1 MAMAPHPPRTP
12 SLQERVARMRD
23 DPLPGQARSPPSVAA
38 SWWGTRNDAMSQLD
52 SVLAD
57 LGLSPSQRRQS
68 PRGARRRDDVAG
80 PPNYDSMRPGRASDR
95 AGAGAAPIHLE
106 LKSDWARTEAGV
118 GERASMHRSQGFL
131 SVEALEAASCEKKY
145 RTEETGL
152 SPEGPMQRRLEV
164 LQAQNEQLAQHV
176 AEQEQATKMLQL
188 EIRML
193 QGRVGQRTSEAWI
206 EGSRWS
212 TQGSPMSSLQQRDGW
227 TLHENDPK
235 AKAHEEEAAT
245 ARDLRQAQAIADEI
259 STREREVRSRLV
271 RESQKVLAARNEA
284 SSVQL
289 ALDESNKE
297 LAQSQAQI
305 QLLRQQLHQA
315 LLDNQEIAGDLT
327 KSRAHARS
335 TEDKVIVL
343 EQRLHEALAIV
354 RKKDRE
360 LQSLHSDRLLQL
372 DKMHYGKMDFEMQS
386 RERKPFACEAKKE
399 LYSNAQLKSP
409 QKRERPERTEMAP
422 AKTDVHRRAARVA
435 WEDTAISAPVDM
447 HTLHANGKELSG
459 FSLRRALK
467 ALGQGFSL
475 TLSAVDLQ
483 VQRQLLLGV
492 SARGVPNCSIVA
504 LPLHTALVKQGE
516 MPHHMFVIL
525 RGRVKIWRSRS
536 GSSAGLR
543 RRSQSPTINPR
554 LEKEAAVSENQRHRP
569 LIKPEDAETV
579 LTECMGEVTEGCV
592 LLEAEA
598 ALGIASPYTAMV
610 AMPSPGDCEG
620 GPAGA
625 MGDDS
630 AAQCEMLSV
639 TGEALSGQRKTCA

>member
-1 MAMAPHPPRTP
+1 MAPHRPTTPHTP

-23 DPLPGQARSPPSVAA
+23 DPLPGQARSPPSVSA

-80 PPNYDSMRPGRASDR
+80 R

-106 LKSDWARTEAGV
+106 LKSDWARTEASV
-118 GERASMHRSQGFL
+118 GERASMHRSEGFL
-131 SVEALEAASCEKKY
+131 SMEALETASCEKKY
-145 RTEETGL
+145 GTEETGL

-164 LQAQNEQLAQHV
+164 LQAKNEQLAQHV

-188 EIRML
+188 EIRIL
-193 QGRVGQRTSEAWI
+193 QGRVGQRTPEAWI
-206 EGSRWS
+206 EGSRWN
-212 TQGSPMSSLQQRDGW
+212 TQGSPISSAQQRDSW
-227 TLHENDPK
+227 TRHMNDPK
-235 AKAHEEEAAT
+235 AKVHEEEAAT

-259 STREREVRSRLV
+259 STREREVRPRLV

-289 ALDESNKE
+289 ALDASNKE
-297 LAQSQAQI
+297 LAQSQAQLK
-305 QLLRQQLHQA
+305 LLRQQLHQA

-343 EQRLHEALAIV
+343 EQRLQEALAIV

-360 LQSLHSDRLLQL
+360 LQWLHSDRLLQL
-372 DKMHYGKMDFEMQS
+372 EQMHHGKMKMNLEAKMEMQS

-399 LYSNAQLKSP
+399 LLSNAQLKSP
-409 QKRERPERTEMAP
+409 QKRERPERADMAP

-475 TLSAVDLQ
+475 TLSAVDVQ

-492 SARGVPNCSIVA
+492 SARGVPNSSIVA

-516 MPHHMFVIL
+516 MPHHMFVVL
-525 RGRVKIWRSRS
+525 KGRVKIWRSRS

-543 RRSQSPTINPR
+543 RRSQSPTMNPR
-554 LEKEAAVSENQRHRP
+554 LEMEVSGSENQRHRT
-569 LIKPEDAETV
+569 LINPEDADTV

-630 AAQCEMLSV
+630 ATQCEMLSV